1 MVGNK
6 RIETITGYNK
16 ISINL
21 YTNKTFNG
29 VDIST
34 SDKNGQQNFNPM
46 RPTELITIDTTYT
59 GDYANLGIDTEKN
72 PMIVVLP
79 NSPTFNNTVV
89 IIDGVTYDYM
99 NVPEGWKS
107 K

>member
-21 YTNKTFNG
+21 YKPSALNKVDVTADIING
-29 VDIST
+29 RENI
-34 SDKNGQQNFNPM
+34 NPM